1 MSYREMLTK
10 LLSTIF
16 FFYKYITTPRDYS
29 VISEELE
36 YTVDH
41 DMSYMVE
48 DDFWLKESKD
58 WEDGILDEYYVD
70 VTGKQFRHT
79 IVPQNVKNIILRVK
93 YYFNGKRYTAISNDI
108 NFKPG
113 QNEDTAMHFSIP
125 LSSAWIVDHDDKPMR
140 DITEKVKRYSGPRND
155 FHGQKVPLKDFLFYE
170 KDVLKDKF
178 PKIIL
183 SNTLGMKKTLS
194 TLDDFTTNLQIP

>member
-1 MSYREMLTK
+1 MLTK

-29 VISEELE
+29 IISEEME

-79 IVPQNVKNIILRVK
+79 IIPQNVKNIILRVK
-93 YYFNGKRYTAISNDI
+93 YYFNGKRFTAISNDI

-113 QNEDTAMHFSIP
+113 HEEDTTMHFSIP

-170 KDVLKDKF
+170 KDVLKDRF

-194 TLDDFTTNLQIP
+194 TLEDFTTNLQIP

>member
-1 MSYREMLTK
+1 MLTK

-29 VISEELE
+29 IISEELE
-36 YTVDH
+36 YDIDH
-41 DMSYMVE
+41 DMGYMVE
-48 DDFWLKESKD
+48 DDFWMEESKD

-79 IVPQNVKNIILRVK
+79 IIPQNVKNIILRVK
-93 YYFNGKRYTAISNDI
+93 YYFNGRRYTAISNDI

-170 KDVLKDKF
+170 KDVLKDRF

>member
-1 MSYREMLTK
+1 MLTK

-36 YTVDH
+36 YTIDH

-48 DDFWLKESKD
+48 DDFWLNESKD

-170 KDVLKDKF
+170 KDVLKDRF

-183 SNTLGMKKTLS
+183 SSTLGMKKTLS

>member
-1 MSYREMLTK
+1 MLTK
-10 LLSTIF
+10 LLSSIF
-16 FFYKYITTPRDYS
+16 FFYKYIVTPRDYTI
-29 VISEELE
+29 ISEELE
-36 YTVDH
+36 YVIDH
-41 DMSYMVE
+41 DLDYMIE
-48 DDFWLKESKD
+48 DDFWMKESKD
-58 WEDGILDEYYVD
+58 WEDGILDGYYTN
-70 VTGKQFRHT
+70 VTCMKFRKT
-79 IVPQNVKNIILRVK
+79 IVPQNVKYTILRVK
-93 YYFNGKRYTAISNDI
+93 YYFNGKKYTSISNDI

-113 QNEDTAMHFSIP
+113 QGEDSAMHFSIP

-155 FHGQKVPLKDFLFYE
+155 FHGQKVPLEHFLFYDRE
-170 KDVLKDKF
+170 VLKERF